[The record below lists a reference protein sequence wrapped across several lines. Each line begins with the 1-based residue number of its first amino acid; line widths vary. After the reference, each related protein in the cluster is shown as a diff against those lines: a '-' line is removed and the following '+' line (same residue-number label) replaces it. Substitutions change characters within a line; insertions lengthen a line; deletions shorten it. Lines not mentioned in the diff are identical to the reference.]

1 MKIEM
6 VVSMF
11 RIELEITIEYYA
23 ERERQERD
31 KKRDERDK
39 RRERQEE
46 DRRMKIL
53 AKERTD
59 IGLLCVVSFSG
70 PCQESQVAGRRVG
83 KYGDMFLMI
92 SRGKHLQ
99 RSHEL

>member
-23 ERERQERD
+23 ERETRERQE
-31 KKRDERDK
+31 ERW
-39 RRERQEE
+39 ERQEE